1 MISKEKKLQKKIK
14 QEMIW
19 ALPSFINQLLLLLTS
34 GVVISEAMVRIA
46 VNYKKMSKERQNIFT
61 LSYIRIYENSVKTG
75 ESMLSGF
82 YKFGI
87 ESRIKEV
94 SRVAGII
101 WDGGKRGNDL
111 WMKLADEGE
120 VLWEVRKQDA
130 LEKIRLSESRMS
142 FPLALVLMAL
152 IIITAAPAM
161 LQMYI
166 N

>member
-1 MISKEKKLQKKIK
+1 MR

-34 GVVISEAMVRIA
+34 GMVLQEAMVRIA
-46 VNYKKMSKERQNIFT
+46 LNYKLMEKERQNIFT
-61 LSYIRIYENSVKTG
+61 VSYVRIYENSIKTG
-75 ESMLSGF
+75 ENMLTGF
-82 YKFGI
+82 YRFGR

-101 WDGGKRGNDL
+101 WDGGKRGSDIWL
-111 WMKLADEGE
+111 RLADEGE
-120 VLWEVRKQDA
+120 VLWAVRKQEA
-130 LEKIRLSESRMS
+130 LEKIKLSESRMS
-142 FPLALVLMAL
+142 FPLGLILMAL